1 MKDPIAIHHSK
12 QAPQNEGKFEA
23 EGLPEH
29 AVTNAAD
36 ALAQLHRLLEDYA
49 PLWYEKR
56 HQQKAEDA
64 LRRLGRL

>member
-1 MKDPIAIHHSK
+1 MEHQIAIQHSK
-12 QAPQNEGKFEA
+12 QATQNKEEFEA
-23 EGLPEH
+23 EGLTEH

-36 ALAQLHRLLEDYA
+36 ALAQLHGLLEDYA